1 MNKFKSVYL
10 TSRSFICMTGQVLA
24 PALGWS
30 FFFFFFFVQIGSI
43 IFIFSLSL
51 HFPSNFGRKFLFF
64 YNFYLSFSTQGI
76 LVGS

>member
-30 FFFFFFFVQIGSI
+30 SFFPFFFFFFFYVKCQH
-43 IFIFSLSL
+43 L
-51 HFPSNFGRKFLFF
+51 NV
-64 YNFYLSFSTQGI
+64 YLSFSTQGI